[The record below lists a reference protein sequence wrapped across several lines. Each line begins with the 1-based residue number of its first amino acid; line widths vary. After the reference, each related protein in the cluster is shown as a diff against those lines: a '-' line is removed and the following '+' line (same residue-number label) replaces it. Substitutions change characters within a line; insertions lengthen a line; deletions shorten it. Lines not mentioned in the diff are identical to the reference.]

1 MKKVKKQS
9 TSNSSS
15 SISALFDLLS
25 TLYRDKTFPGAYK
38 GVTTFYKLVKSHPSV
53 KKQLAADSNTPR
65 LTKKIIDQWAQQDSY
80 VSKNKKIVRKFQ
92 RRRYKI
98 LNPNAIWEA
107 DLLDMSNYATKNK
120 GVKFILMVV
129 DQFTKKLYTAPCKTK
144 TKGDVKAGFEKIF
157 QYDTIARPNILYSDN
172 GKEFKNDLVRDYLSG
187 VLHIKLVYTTDKDIK
202 AAIVERTNRTFK
214 QLLVGHIQHNKGQ
227 YIHDLSTLTTMYN
240 NTPPSTTRIAPND
253 IDPLNVQQARLNME
267 KAFQSRYGK
276 KLKRAPDNTLPKQL
290 NHDNTGKLALP
301 PPPRFSIGQWV
312 RIAKEK
318 NTFKRGYSPNFSDTI
333 FQIYNID
340 SCNIV
345 NTYSLQDLNG
355 DPITGNFY
363 YNELSPIAF
372 PPQFHIQTKTPVKQ
386 FTNQETGITY
396 KGIQIKEYYQ
406 TIWIPKSVIDKRN
419 NREKAEHTPYHHQY

>member
-1 MKKVKKQS
+1 MKKINV
-9 TSNSSS
+9 SSS
-15 SISALFDLLS
+15 PSISALFDLLS
-25 TLYRDKTFPGAYK
+25 KLYRDKTFPGAYK
-38 GVTTFYKLVKSHPSV
+38 GLSTFYKLVKSHPSI
-53 KKQLAADSNTPR
+53 KKQLAADSDTPR

-80 VSKNKKIVRKFQ
+80 VSKNKRIVRKFQ

-107 DLLDMSNYATKNK
+107 DLLDMSNYANKNK

-144 TKGDVKAGFEKIF
+144 SKGDVKAGFEKIF

-172 GKEFKNDLVRDYLSG
+172 GKEFKNDIVRNYLSG
-187 VLHIKLVYTTDKDIK
+187 VLHIKLAYTTDKDIK

-214 QLLVGHIQHNKGQ
+214 QLLVGHIEHNKGQ
-227 YIHDLSTLTTMYN
+227 YINDLPTLTTTYN
-240 NTPPSTTRIAPND
+240 NTPPSTTRIAPNN
-253 IDPLNVQQARLNME
+253 IDPLNVQMARSNME
-267 KAFQSRYGK
+267 KSFQSRNGK
-276 KLKRAPDNTLPKQL
+276 KLQRAPDKTTLPKQL
-290 NHDNTGKLALP
+290 KP

-318 NTFKRGYSPNFSDTI
+318 HTFKRGYSPNFSDTI

-340 SCNIV
+340 SSNIV

-355 DPITGNFY
+355 DPVTGNFY
-363 YNELSPIAF
+363 YNELSPITF
-372 PPQFHIQTKTPVKQ
+372 PSQFHIQTKIPVKQ
-386 FTNQETGITY
+386 FTNQETGTTY

-419 NREKAEHTPYHHQY
+419 NREKAEHTISSSVLMHWLRS